1 MYIFTLP
8 THFMA
13 DLITQQARDCY
24 YTKKMNQ
31 ASHYNFSV
39 IQILGNVG
47 QVTKKS
53 FVEPIWRAGGTQ
65 AENSAKFGQNG
76 LCMLAGISK
85 TAPQNIFL

>member
-1 MYIFTLP
+1 
-8 THFMA
+8 
-13 DLITQQARDCY
+13 
-24 YTKKMNQ
+24 MNQ

-76 LCMLAGISK
+76 LCMIAGISK

>member
-1 MYIFTLP
+1 MFFKYLFGSN
-8 THFMA
+8 A
-13 DLITQQARDCY
+13 RQARGCY

-47 QVTKKS
+47 QVKKKS

-65 AENSAKFGQNG
+65 QKIPPNLGRMGCA
-76 LCMLAGISK
+76 
-85 TAPQNIFL
+85 